1 MFKAGQSKLRRNSST
16 RTLMAAIATYS
27 LRVFM
32 GFAALAVLL
41 TGCAHYEARPLAPA
55 QTAAALEARSL
66 TSSEL
71 RIFLT
76 TNVGR
81 DLGEWPPKEWD
92 FETLTWV
99 AFHYHPSLDVAR
111 AQWDVAR
118 GGIKT
123 AAGRPNPTVSATPGY
138 NFSAAS
144 GVSPWF
150 PGINVDLPV
159 ETAGKRGK
167 RILQSELLAEAAHQ
181 NVFTA
186 AWQVR
191 AELRRAV
198 LEFAAVERRASSL
211 REQTMIQRRIADLL
225 EKRRQAGAISTVE
238 LSSTRV
244 SLAKAEAEAGDAERQ
259 MAAARARLSQSLG
272 VPLAAL
278 DGQRIGDPFAAMAQE
293 LSPSDLVAARRH
305 CLQSRPD
312 VLASLAAYEASQAE
326 LQLEIA
332 KQYPDVHLGSGYQW
346 DQGESKWNLAVS
358 LELPLFNRNQGP
370 IAEADAKR
378 RAAAAQFV
386 ATQARVVA
394 ELDAALAERT
404 AARGQI
410 AGLEKINAEL
420 KKQADLVHDQLS
432 AGSADQLEDAAA
444 QLELGL
450 GRLALLD
457 AQTKAAL
464 AAGRLEDA
472 LQVPF
477 SHLQS
482 VENDPRP
489 LTQSQIK

>member
-1 MFKAGQSKLRRNSST
+1 MAVVPALLFRSTATHLAMLRPVF
-16 RTLMAAIATYS
+16 IAP
-27 LRVFM
+27 LV
-32 GFAALAVLL
+32 GLAVVSLG
-41 TGCAHYEARPLAPA
+41 GCAHYETRPMAPA
-55 QTAAALEARSL
+55 QTAATLEARSL
-66 TSSEL
+66 TGPEL
-71 RIFLT
+71 RSFLA

-81 DLGEWPPKEWD
+81 DFAEWPPKEWD

-167 RILQSELLAEAAHQ
+167 RIAQSRLLAEAAHQ

-191 AELRRAV
+191 AELRRAL
-198 LEFAAVERRASSL
+198 LEFASVERRAGSL
-211 REQTMIQRRIADLL
+211 REQTTIQRRIADLL
-225 EKRRQAGAISTVE
+225 EQRRQAGAISAAEV
-238 LSSTRV
+238 SSARV

-259 MAAARARLSQSLG
+259 LATARARLSQALG

-278 DGQRIGDPFAAMAQE
+278 AGQRFGDPFAAMAPE
-293 LSPSDLVAARRH
+293 LSPTDLAAARRQS
-305 CLQSRPD
+305 LQSRPD
-312 VLASLAAYEASQAE
+312 VLSVLAAYEASQAA

-346 DQGESKWNLAVS
+346 DQGDSKWNLAVS

-370 IAEADAKR
+370 IAEAEAKR

-386 ATQARVVA
+386 ATQARVIA
-394 ELDAALAERT
+394 ELDAALAERA

-410 AGLEKINAEL
+410 AGLEKINVEL
-420 KKQADLVHDQLS
+420 KKQAGLVHNQLA

-450 GRLALLD
+450 GRLALFD
-457 AQTKAAL
+457 AQAKAAL

-472 LQVPF
+472 LQIPF
-477 SHLQS
+477 NHLQS